1 MDTAAIDKCSQRVAR
16 LRQEAE
22 ALSAEAVDFPGLA
35 KNAERLL
42 ACVAMMEINLGQ
54 RFVPPADGPEA

>member
-1 MDTAAIDKCSQRVAR
+1 METAAIEKYSQRVER

-22 ALSAEAVDFPGLA
+22 ALSAEAADFPALA

-42 ACVAMMEINLGQ
+42 ACVAMMEINLGKN
-54 RFVPPADGPEA
+54 FVPPAGEPEA